1 MSDHPINNLMDTAM
15 QKIRE
20 MVDVNTIV
28 GEPITS
34 SDGMLIIPVS
44 RVSYGFAAGG
54 SDIPNKTDKQ
64 FFGGGSGA
72 GISIVP
78 IAFLVVYEGE
88 VKLLNINA
96 NTTTADR
103 VVSLVPELFDKVTQL
118 FKKDKDKNK
127 VKTEEE

>member
-28 GEPITS
+28 GEPINS
-34 SDGMLIIPVS
+34 PDGMIIIPVS

-54 SDIPNKTDKQ
+54 SDIPNKTDKPA
-64 FFGGGSGA
+64 FGGGSGA

-78 IAFLVVYEGE
+78 IAFVVVYDGE

-103 VVSLVPELFDKVTQL
+103 VVSLVPELLDKVSQL
-118 FKKDKDKNK
+118 FKKDKDKK
-127 VKTEEE
+127 KTVEE

>member
-34 SDGMLIIPVS
+34 PDGMIIIPVS

-64 FFGGGSGA
+64 VFGGGSGA

-78 IAFLVVYEGE
+78 IAFVVVYDGE

-103 VVSLVPELFDKVTQL
+103 VVSLVPELFDKVSQL
-118 FKKDKDKNK
+118 FKKDKDKS
-127 VKTEEE
+127 KTSQE